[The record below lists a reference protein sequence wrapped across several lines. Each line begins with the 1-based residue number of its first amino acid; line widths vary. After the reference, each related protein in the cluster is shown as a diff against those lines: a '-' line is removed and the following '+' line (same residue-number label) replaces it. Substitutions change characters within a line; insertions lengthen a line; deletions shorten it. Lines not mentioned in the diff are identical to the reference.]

1 MTKTRRQWLARA
13 RGAQTCPIRICRGPL
28 IDETDGTGR
37 ASLRCLRCE
46 RRLAGICRDCP
57 APVEGSLGKAVR
69 CARCKVVARQVAAR
83 RSELRDRDGR
93 RRRARARY
101 RANADQR
108 EKKAIYSRAWRA
120 RHEADVA
127 KHKRREALRQ
137 SPSRLEYF
145 RAYNAKRRE
154 QKRAHARAAYYR
166 RHPERPQPIC
176 RTCQAVIPWAPPG
189 RPPVECNACAPAHV
203 VRRRRAVLASSASLA
218 SPAGLEPQQHACSG
232 HCGRMLTGTRKKC
245 DDCKAAFRRDA
256 LARVA

>member
-154 QKRAHARAAYYR
+154 QAPRGRGPSRFAPLLTAASMEFDTPTTQTALKIKANAHQWAKYHGHRIATRLDSFVGRTTVYMVQRARA
-166 RHPERPQPIC
+166 
-176 RTCQAVIPWAPPG
+176 
-189 RPPVECNACAPAHV
+189 
-203 VRRRRAVLASSASLA
+203 
-218 SPAGLEPQQHACSG
+218 
-232 HCGRMLTGTRKKC
+232 
-245 DDCKAAFRRDA
+245 
-256 LARVA
+256 